1 MMRNLYIQN
10 LFLLDKSFELFKTFS
25 FLKICY
31 TKIMKE
37 LIKEKWTE
45 KEYLEY
51 LEYLKS
57 LKEEKYKE
65 FHSKLTTTKYEIL
78 GIRVPLQRKI
88 AKSISKGNVESF
100 LGCSKNHYYEEVM
113 IKGFVLGEIKDKEVL
128 LKYLDTYVSLIDN
141 WAIND
146 GFCNS
151 LKIVNQDKEFWF
163 SYFSDYLKS
172 KEEFRVRV
180 GLIVFLSFYVEEDYL
195 KLIFKLVD
203 QIELDK
209 YYVNM
214 GIAWLLCECFT
225 KYRNQTLDYFK
236 KSKINIFTFN
246 KTISKIRDSYRV
258 SKEDKEY
265 LANLRRKEIK
275 K

>member
-1 MMRNLYIQN
+1 ME
-10 LFLLDKSFELFKTFS
+10 K
-25 FLKICY
+25 
-31 TKIMKE
+31 
-37 LIKEKWTE
+37 LIKEKWME

-51 LEYLKS
+51 VDYLKS
-57 LKEEKYKE
+57 LSDKTYKE

-78 GIRVPLQRKI
+78 GIRVPIQRKI
-88 AKSISKGNVESF
+88 AKVISKGDIVSF
-100 LGCSKNHYYEEVM
+100 LECSKNHYYEEVL
-113 IKGFVLGEIKDKEVL
+113 IKGFVLGNIKEKEVL
-128 LKYLDTYVSLIDN
+128 LKYLEDYVSLIDN

-151 LKIVNQDKEFWF
+151 LKIVLKDKEFWF
-163 SYFSDYLKS
+163 SYFKEYLRS

-195 KLIFKLVD
+195 EKIFSLID
-203 QIELDK
+203 DIMLDK

-225 KYRNQTLDYFK
+225 KYPNKTLKYLL
-236 KSKINIFTFN
+236 KSKINTFTFN

-258 SKEDKEY
+258 SKDDKEY
-265 LANLRRKEIK
+265 LKTLLK